1 MKTIQF
7 EHEGQSLTAEV
18 FYDAAGTTNRVRV
31 ILNAGTS
38 NLKKVIHFTKKN
50 NEWIT
55 FDQLKRKKLTEN
67 TNLVSAVN
75 KCINEN
81 VLFDH
86 FLLIGNF
93 CS

>member
-7 EHEGQSLTAEV
+7 EHEGQCLTAEV
-18 FYDAAGTTNRVRV
+18 FCDSAGTTNRVRV
-31 ILNAGTS
+31 ILNAGTKH
-38 NLKKVIHFTKKN
+38 LKEVIHFTKRN

-55 FDQLKRKKLTEN
+55 YDQLRRKKECA
-67 TNLVSAVN
+67 NLVEAVN

-86 FLLIGNF
+86 FLLLSNF

>member
-7 EHEGQSLTAEV
+7 EHEGKCLTAQV
-18 FYDAAGTTNRVRV
+18 FYDSAGTTNRVRV

-38 NLKKVIHFTKKN
+38 NLQKVIHFTKQN

-55 FDQLKRKKLTEN
+55 FDQLKRKKTERK
-67 TNLVSAVN
+67 LISAVN

-81 VLFDH
+81 LLFDH
-86 FLLIGNF
+86 FLLLSNF

>member
-7 EHEGQSLTAEV
+7 AHEGQCLTAEV
-18 FYDAAGTTNRVRV
+18 FYDSAGTTNRVRV

-38 NLKKVIHFTKKN
+38 NLKKVIHFTKQN

-55 FDQLKRKKLTEN
+55 YDQLKKKQTES
-67 TNLVSAVN
+67 TKLISAVN

-81 VLFDH
+81 LLFDH

>member
-7 EHEGQSLTAEV
+7 EHEGQCLTAEV
-18 FYDAAGTTNRVRV
+18 FYDSAGASNRVRV

-38 NLKKVIHFTKKN
+38 NLKKVIHFTRQN

-55 FDQLKRKKLTEN
+55 YDQLKRKKEAEN
-67 TNLVSAVN
+67 ANLISAVN

-81 VLFDH
+81 MLFDH
-86 FLLIGNF
+86 FLLLSNF

>member
-7 EHEGQSLTAEV
+7 EHEGQCLTAEV
-18 FYDAAGTTNRVRV
+18 FYDSAGTTNRVRV

-38 NLKKVIHFTKKN
+38 NLKKVIHFTKQN

-55 FDQLKRKKLTEN
+55 YDQLKKKQTEN
-67 TNLVSAVN
+67 TNLISAVN

-81 VLFDH
+81 LLFDH
-86 FLLIGNF
+86 FLVLGNF

>member
-7 EHEGQSLTAEV
+7 EHEGQCLTAEV
-18 FYDAAGTTNRVRV
+18 FYDSAGTTNRVRV

-38 NLKKVIHFTKKN
+38 NLKKVIDFTREN

-55 FDQLKRKKLTEN
+55 YDQLKRKKESEN
-67 TNLVSAVN
+67 PNLISAVN

-81 VLFDH
+81 LLFDH
-86 FLLIGNF
+86 FLLLSNF

>member
-1 MKTIQF
+1 
-7 EHEGQSLTAEV
+7 V
-18 FYDAAGTTNRVRV
+18 FYDSAGTTNRVRV

-38 NLKKVIHFTKKN
+38 NLKKVIHFTKQN

-55 FDQLKRKKLTEN
+55 YDQLKKKQTES
-67 TNLVSAVN
+67 TKLISAVN

-81 VLFDH
+81 LLFDH

>member
-7 EHEGQSLTAEV
+7 EHEGQCLTAEV
-18 FYDAAGTTNRVRV
+18 FFDSAGTSNRVRV

-38 NLKKVIHFTKKN
+38 NLKTVIHFTKKN

-55 FDQLKRKKLTEN
+55 YDQLKRKKEREKL
-67 TNLVSAVN
+67 NLISAVN
-75 KCINEN
+75 RCINEN
-81 VLFDH
+81 LLFDH
-86 FLLIGNF
+86 FLLLSNF

>member
-7 EHEGQSLTAEV
+7 EHDGQCLTAEV
-18 FYDAAGTTNRVRV
+18 FYDSAGTSNRVRV

-38 NLKKVIHFTKKN
+38 NLKKVIHFTRQN

-55 FDQLKRKKLTEN
+55 YDQLKRKKETEN
-67 TNLVSAVN
+67 ANLISAVN

-81 VLFDH
+81 MLFDH
-86 FLLIGNF
+86 FLLLSNF

>member
-7 EHEGQSLTAEV
+7 EHEGQCLTAEV
-18 FYDAAGTTNRVRV
+18 FYDSAGTTNRVRV

-38 NLKKVIHFTKKN
+38 NLKKVIHFTKQN

-55 FDQLKRKKLTEN
+55 YDQLKKKQTES
-67 TNLVSAVN
+67 TKLISAVN

-81 VLFDH
+81 LLFDH